1 MFSNNTKGSYSRYCR
16 YKDLEAAQAEGKTLG
31 LLLPS
36 STTVPNGT
44 LLCNGK
50 SARDR
55 NRRVA
60 PMIIGEKFGVF
71 CCCILLLI
79 Y

>member
-1 MFSNNTKGSYSRYCR
+1 MCSNNTKGSYSRYCR

-31 LLLPS
+31 LLPS

-60 PMIIGEKFGVF
+60 SVIIGEKFGVF
-71 CCCILLLI
+71 CYVLLLI